1 MQNSLGAL
9 RRTDS
14 RLWQIRSHPLVTVIV
29 DEARLVGRGV
39 SLFSDG
45 AALRFTVSGLRR
57 QDSGS
62 YVSSRLHLRPQLIQA
77 TDRWYHDVVQLD
89 LDVVDIWI
97 SMLEAS

>member
-14 RLWQIRSHPLVTVIV
+14 WLWQIRSHPLVTVIV
-29 DEARLVGRGV
+29 DEARLVVHGV

-77 TDRWYHDVVQLD
+77 TDRWFHDVVQLD
-89 LDVVDIWI
+89 LDVANIWI